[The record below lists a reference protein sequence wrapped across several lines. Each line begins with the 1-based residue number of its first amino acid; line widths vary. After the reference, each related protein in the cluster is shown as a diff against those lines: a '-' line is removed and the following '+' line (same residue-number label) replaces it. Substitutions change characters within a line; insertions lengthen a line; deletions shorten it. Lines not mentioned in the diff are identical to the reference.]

1 MTSSMTMN
9 IPLQETTEQL
19 QTERE
24 QQDNAVPLA
33 HRKRFTRFE
42 MARVIMEKNQYKDRL
57 LELQEAVRWSE
68 TLRATKLTEA
78 SFDKPGTGGGGI
90 FKL

>member
-1 MTSSMTMN
+1 MGLISD
-9 IPLQETTEQL
+9 ILQEAIEQL
-19 QTERE
+19 QSERE

-68 TLRATKLTEA
+68 TLRATKLTES
-78 SFDKPGTGGGGI
+78 SFDKPGAASGGI